1 MGLPANL
8 TQIDNAEV
16 VMHPGGAAV
25 GAMVMTHMIGAA
37 GCDRPTAADPGGIAE
52 GSESSFVALLVT
64 DSAQSTYWLQ
74 PGDTIT
80 VRIRVTPERDD
91 HAGRTGGP
99 LGYDGVAVWSRTRE
113 PSAAFEAGYFTHP
126 ELGERLISVFWGDN
140 PAGARLVL
148 IVNPEPLTLDWI
160 VTASDAEGDVFE
172 IASGRGTVASS

>member
-1 MGLPANL
+1 
-8 TQIDNAEV
+8 
-16 VMHPGGAAV
+16 MHPGGAAV
-25 GAMVMTHMIGAA
+25 GAVVMTLMIGAA

-52 GSESSFVALLVT
+52 GGESSFVVVLVT

-80 VRIRVTPERDD
+80 VRIRVTPEPREG
-91 HAGRTGGP
+91 HAGRTGGT

-148 IVNPEPLTLDWI
+148 IVNLDPLTLDWI
-160 VTASDAEGDVFE
+160 VTASDAEGDLIE
-172 IASGRGTVASS
+172 IASGRGTVAAS